1 MLVSSNENT
10 EIPLLLID
18 TTGCDMFEL
27 VTEDELSKANEGEA
41 ALVTM
46 YVEELIGSGL
56 DPSEIAVITPYNL
69 QVEFIRYAQCFSYI
83 PNEENKTKNKTKQKD
98 QRNLFIKLIK
108 LLPLSEASFKSINIL
123 YFCQERRH

>member
-1 MLVSSNENT
+1 MSVSSNENT

-69 QVEFIRYAQCFSYI
+69 QVEFIRYAQCFSYLYSFLM
-83 PNEENKTKNKTKQKD
+83 KKTKQK
-98 QRNLFIKLIK
+98 NTKGSKKFI
-108 LLPLSEASFKSINIL
+108 
-123 YFCQERRH
+123 Y

>member
-56 DPSEIAVITPYNL
+56 NPSEIAVITPYNL

-83 PNEENKTKNKTKQKD
+83 PNEKNKTKNTKGSKK
-98 QRNLFIKLIK
+98 FI
-108 LLPLSEASFKSINIL
+108 
-123 YFCQERRH
+123 Y

>member
-1 MLVSSNENT
+1 MNSNENT

-69 QVEFIRYAQCFSYI
+69 QVEFIRYYAQCFSYI
-83 PNEENKTKNKTKQKD
+83 PNEENKTKKHKRIKEIY
-98 QRNLFIKLIK
+98 LLKLIK